1 MDFNTAVAAQIRADA
16 AAAGISNAELAR
28 RAGVPVVS
36 MNRYLTT
43 KGEPRPINVATLA
56 AIAAAL
62 GLEPGGI
69 LDEAQRRMESR
80 VSRVDYTLAARD
92 TDDDAESEAQQIEP

>member
-69 LDEAQRRMESR
+69 LDEAQRR
-80 VSRVDYTLAARD
+80 VSRTDYTLAARD